1 MCWAARR
8 SLSSCAE
15 VSRSF
20 PCGARLS
27 VTTVLAALVGT
38 AGSILAQSASPLIAA
53 RCPAP
58 VPAPFSEMTAPAV
71 TIRLMA
77 EGQFP
82 APEVAAARALVV
94 LIRDVL
100 IERAPVE
107 VLASIDVQRRIVPSI
122 VTANDL
128 RGLPRGGR
136 LLTAMVRRIGDSVLV
151 IWNLRSIADRPV
163 GTVQLQ
169 RVTTRIDDLARAA
182 VTLADA
188 AARASVASVQS
199 IGTATPPLGS
209 VEAGESYIFGL
220 AEALSATPTALRRSR
235 AALTKAALLASSA
248 GDIPR
253 WLARV
258 EYAMIEWNRDAG
270 PNELKGLQL
279 AMLTDAKRAVELA
292 PRSSASRSVLAMANL
307 MNGKQE
313 LAEATAS
320 EAMSLDAGSPE
331 LARLTAALLRVR
343 GDDARAL
350 DHLRKA
356 ARMSP
361 RDGPLLVEL
370 ARLARM
376 RNDPRLACYALNA
389 AISAD
394 QELAPAYAMRALV
407 RGALG
412 ERRSAW
418 ADAETAT
425 QLGHPEW
432 GERVGAILDKKYGDV
447 AYAAVRLRPLGG
459 LAAKPTNYLDALLL
473 GEASVALAQ
482 PGVLPRL
489 VNGLPCTDLR
499 RAALLR
505 DFKAIGVGIADSC
518 IRKTP
523 RAAAAQPSGNT
534 SGVRVGA
541 ADAFPAAQPV
551 LLDRVRYRP
560 RPSRSLR

>member
-20 PCGARLS
+20 PSGARLS

-38 AGSILAQSASPLIAA
+38 AGSILAQSASPLVAA
-53 RCPAP
+53 RCPTP

-107 VLASIDVQRRIVPSI
+107 VLSSIDVQRRIVPSI

-199 IGTATPPLGS
+199 IGTATPSLGS

-235 AALTKAALLASSA
+235 AALTKAASLASNV

-292 PRSSASRSVLAMANL
+292 PRSSASRSVFAMANL

-432 GERVGAILDKKYGDV
+432 GERVGAILDKKYGV
-447 AYAAVRLRPLGG
+447 VSQAAVRLRPLGG
-459 LAAKPTNYLDALLL
+459 LDAKPTNYLDALFL
-473 GEASVALAQ
+473 GEVSVALAQ
-482 PGVLPRL
+482 QGVVPRL
-489 VNGLPCTDLR
+489 VTALPCTDLR

-505 DFKAIGVGIADSC
+505 DFKVIGASIADTC
-518 IRKTP
+518 ARKVP
-523 RAAAAQPSGNT
+523 RAAAARQSAHAAGAQ
-534 SGVRVGA
+534 SGA
-541 ADAFPAAQPV
+541 AAAFASAKPALPK
-551 LLDRVRYRP
+551 RVAFRP
-560 RPSRSLR
+560 RP

>member
-8 SLSSCAE
+8 NSSSCAE

-20 PCGARLS
+20 RSGACLL
-27 VTTVLAALVGT
+27 VTVILAVRFGTVGPLQ
-38 AGSILAQSASPLIAA
+38 AQSATSLVAA

-107 VLASIDVQRRIVPSI
+107 VLSSIDVQRRIVPSI

-199 IGTATPPLGS
+199 IGTATPSLGS

-235 AALTKAALLASSA
+235 AALTKAASLASNV

-292 PRSSASRSVLAMANL
+292 PRSSASRSVFAMANL

-432 GERVGAILDKKYGDV
+432 GERVGAILDKKYGV
-447 AYAAVRLRPLGG
+447 VSQAAVRLRPLGG
-459 LAAKPTNYLDALLL
+459 LDAKPTNYLDALFL
-473 GEASVALAQ
+473 GEVSVALAQ
-482 PGVLPRL
+482 QGVVPRL
-489 VNGLPCTDLR
+489 VTALPCTDLR

-505 DFKAIGVGIADSC
+505 DFKVIGASIADTC
-518 IRKTP
+518 ARKVP
-523 RAAAAQPSGNT
+523 RAAAARQSAHAAGAQ
-534 SGVRVGA
+534 SGA
-541 ADAFPAAQPV
+541 AAAFASAKPALPK
-551 LLDRVRYRP
+551 RVAFRP
-560 RPSRSLR
+560 RP